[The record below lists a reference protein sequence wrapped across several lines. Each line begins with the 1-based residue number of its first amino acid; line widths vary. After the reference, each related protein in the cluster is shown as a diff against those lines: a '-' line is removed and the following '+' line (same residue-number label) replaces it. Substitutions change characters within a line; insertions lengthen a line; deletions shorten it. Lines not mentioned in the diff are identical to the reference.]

1 MAATID
7 IKMITNKRGYK
18 RVTVYV
24 GYICIKQ
31 IDDRHTGLMMV
42 QFICTYTHTAA
53 LLYAALFRT
62 EDKNTNKYTI
72 VTHKLYIYK
81 VI

>member
-31 IDDRHTGLMMV
+31 IDARHTGLMMV

-53 LLYAALFRT
+53 LFRT
-62 EDKNTNKYTI
+62 EDKNTNMYTI